1 MIETHNDGPRIR
13 GTSKEQSSTPID
25 LRHPL
30 SFWNAVRFPLQS
42 RDSRRDIL
50 IGGLWLLVPVIG
62 WLMNMGHRLRVVHRM
77 QHGLTPWPAWENPRE
92 LLRHGVV
99 TFMGM
104 VWYGWPGVAL
114 IGLGTTLETVG
125 LTWVGVVLFLIAVS
139 AIPGY
144 MSHYCRNYDWREIF
158 DPFRALSRVHQGGA
172 AYWKAWSIVIPVM
185 LCSFGGLLFLGIG
198 FLWTSVWFWQVAA
211 FCFATVFTQG
221 FDLDRRGGAPE
232 PERPD
237 C

>member
-1 MIETHNDGPRIR
+1 MGLAAQGDSLLR
-13 GTSKEQSSTPID
+13 ID

-30 SFWNAVRFPLQS
+30 SFRNAILFPLQS

-50 IGGLWLLVPVIG
+50 IGAFWLLVPVVG
-62 WLMNMGHRLRVVHRM
+62 WLLNMGHRVRVVHRM
-77 QHGLTPWPAWENPRE
+77 QRGITPWPAWEKPLE
-92 LLRHGVV
+92 LLRHGAI
-99 TFMGM
+99 TCMGM
-104 VWYGWPGVAL
+104 VWYGWPGVTLAG
-114 IGLGTTLETVG
+114 IGFYLDA
-125 LTWVGVVLFLIAVS
+125 VVLTAAGLVLLLLAVS

-144 MSHYCRNYDWREIF
+144 MSHYCRQYDRREIF
-158 DPFRALSRVHQGGA
+158 DPFRALARVRQGGT

-185 LCSFGGLLFLGIG
+185 LVSFLGMLFLGIG

-221 FDLDRRGGAPE
+221 FDLDRRGSS
-232 PERPD
+232 PERANAD

>member
-1 MIETHNDGPRIR
+1 MAPCSGYRVACEHGAPASGGSPD
-13 GTSKEQSSTPID
+13 
-25 LRHPL
+25 
-30 SFWNAVRFPLQS
+30 AVWADPVASLGEPEGVTAAW
-42 RDSRRDIL
+42 
-50 IGGLWLLVPVIG
+50 GGHL
-62 WLMNMGHRLRVVHRM
+62 
-77 QHGLTPWPAWENPRE
+77 HGN
-92 LLRHGVV
+92 
-99 TFMGM
+99 GM
-104 VWYGWPGVAL
+104 VWMAWVAL
-114 IGLGTTLETVG
+114 IRLGTTLETVG

-211 FCFATVFTQG
+211 FCFATEFTPG